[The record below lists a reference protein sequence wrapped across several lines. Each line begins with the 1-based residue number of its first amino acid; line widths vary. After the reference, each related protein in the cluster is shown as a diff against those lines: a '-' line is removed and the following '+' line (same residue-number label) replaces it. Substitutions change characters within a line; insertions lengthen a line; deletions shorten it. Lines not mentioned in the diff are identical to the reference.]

1 MDIIEKTFPADTA
14 VLDDVLSFTED
25 QLERASCP
33 PSLTMSLTMAIEEM
47 FVNVAH
53 YAYPDGGGNVQ
64 LAIAF
69 APDSHVITFRLTDS
83 GIPFDPLAQPAPDLS
98 IPAEKRPIGGLGIY
112 IMLKVMDAV
121 QYERIEGHNI
131 LTMQKTLL
139 QLQTNISSHGKNF

>member
-33 PSLTMSLTMAIEEM
+33 PALTMSLTMAIEEM

-64 LAIAF
+64 LSIAF
-69 APDSHVITFRLTDS
+69 APDSHVITFQLTDS

-98 IPAEKRPIGGLGIY
+98 IPAEERPIGGLGIY

-139 QLQTNISSHGKNF
+139 QLQTNISSH